1 MNWSIIGFDY
11 KELYISSTQST
22 IEKVYMFQM
31 NNYLLDNVLY
41 TFRRLIIFY
50 LKHHAT
56 LIHFTPINWTI
67 GFITKNCPL
76 IPRKVLIK
84 KETMR
89 QCAVGR
95 DGVEMSDWDD

>member
-11 KELYISSTQST
+11 KELYISTTQST

-56 LIHFTPINWTI
+56 LIHFTPNQLNNWLYYKELS
-67 GFITKNCPL
+67 FNSTKSTN
-76 IPRKVLIK
+76 
-84 KETMR
+84 
-89 QCAVGR
+89 
-95 DGVEMSDWDD
+95 